1 MSSKNIGI
9 LQIIPEI
16 SKARARIILIGH
28 EILKIDKDL
37 TSFGIVRG
45 LFIKKSL
52 KNVELISH
60 LFPKKYVF
68 RDLPRTTVRFDPY
81 ETAPFT
87 ERPLSKIMFKD
98 EDMQKFYKWARGASW
113 RVDFK
118 HPMEMSRFVRRIA
131 LKLCEK
137 AFTESQP

>member
-60 LFPKKYVF
+60 LFSRKYVF
-68 RDLPRTTVRFDPY
+68 NFLPRTTIKFDPY

-87 ERPLSKIMFKD
+87 ERPLGKIMFKD
-98 EDMQKFYKWARGASW
+98 GDLQKLHTWAKGGTW
-113 RVDFK
+113 RELFK
-118 HPMEMSRFVRRIA
+118 NPNECNRFVRRMS
-131 LKLCEK
+131 LRLLEK
-137 AFTESQP
+137 AFTDLQS